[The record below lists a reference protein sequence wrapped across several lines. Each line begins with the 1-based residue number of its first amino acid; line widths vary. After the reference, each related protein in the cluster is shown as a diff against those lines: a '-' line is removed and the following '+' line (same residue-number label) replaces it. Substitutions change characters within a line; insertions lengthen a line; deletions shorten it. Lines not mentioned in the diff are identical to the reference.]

1 MLETLGKWIKSA
13 GIFIDKHRPEILT
26 GVGIGGMIGTV
37 VLAVRSTPKALVLLE
52 EKRRAENVEK
62 LSAAQTVKTAWKCYI
77 PAAVTGALSTTCLIG
92 GSALSYRRTAAL
104 ATACTISE
112 NALKTYQQ
120 KVIETVG
127 EKKELAVRDAV
138 AKEEIQKNPV
148 REGEVTATGHGDTLF
163 YDTMSGRYF
172 RSDIDAIKRAV
183 NELNRRMIGDMYVSL
198 NDFYDE
204 VGLTHNDVGDILGW
218 NVNRGFIEVHF
229 SAQIAEDEKTPC
241 IVLNHD
247 VPAVYNYQYC

>member
-120 KVIETVG
+120 K
-127 EKKELAVRDAV
+127 
-138 AKEEIQKNPV
+138 NPV
-148 REGEVTATGHGDTLF
+148 REGEVTATGYGDTLF

>member
-1 MLETLGKWIKSA
+1 MLETFGKWIKSA
-13 GIFIDKHRPEILT
+13 GVFMEKHRPEILT

-37 VLAVRSTPKALVLLE
+37 ILAVRGTPKALALLE
-52 EKRRAENVEK
+52 EKRREEDVEK

-77 PAAVTGALSTTCLIG
+77 PAAVTGVLSTTCLIG

-127 EKKELAVRDAV
+127 EKKEIAVRDAV
-138 AKEEIQKNPV
+138 AKEEIQKNPAG
-148 REGEVTATGHGDTLF
+148 RSEPIVTGRGDTLF
-163 YDTMSGRYF
+163 YDPTSGRYF
-172 RSDIDAIKRAV
+172 RSDIDFIKRSV

-204 VGLTHNDVGDILGW
+204 IGLAHNDVGDILGW
-218 NVNRGFIEVHF
+218 NVNRGFIELHF

-241 IVLNHD
+241 IVICHD
-247 VPAVYNYQYC
+247 VPPVYNYQYC